1 MATPI
6 AHKGATAGA
15 KVYARTLL
23 DILLTP
29 ELLEQANDYFENVQQ
44 KDMEYTSFLRPQ
56 DEPAVWLNRA
66 IMEQFKPELEKYYFD
81 PSKYDTY
88 LEQLGIAYPTI
99 REGAN

>member
-1 MATPI
+1 MNS
-6 AHKGATAGA
+6 
-15 KVYARTLL
+15 R
-23 DILLTP
+23 ILLF
-29 ELLEQANDYFENVQQ
+29 LLVCVTGLTAAPQKGSVEKRSYFFEEGQ

-88 LEQLGIAYPTI
+88 LEQLGIEYPTTH
-99 REGAN
+99 E